1 MSSAPAMGAGA
12 SSAAAHGTSP
22 AAASGAPPDGSG
34 NAPSRALFS
43 PFALGA
49 LTLANRIVIPQLCQY
64 ACDDGLAG
72 DWQLM
77 HLGSLAL
84 SGAGLLIIEATAIT
98 REGRITPGCL
108 GLWSDAHEAALGRVL
123 AALRRHSAMPI
134 AIQLAHAGRKGSCV
148 ARWRADR
155 KPARA
160 PRRRLAS
167 KQTRRACGRGVS
179 TPPWRRGAGAATR
192 SGGGRSPRMG
202 RKAGPRVRSRRA
214 RPARGA
220 P

>member
-1 MSSAPAMGAGA
+1 MSSASAMGAGA
-12 SSAAAHGTSP
+12 SSAAAHGTPP

-49 LTLANRIVIPQLCQY
+49 LTLANRIVIPPMCQY

-84 SGAGLLIIEATAIT
+84 SGAGLMIIEATAVT

-134 AIQLAHAGRKGSCV
+134 AIQLAHAGRKGSC
-148 ARWRADR
+148 AAPWHGGAQIASLRAHR
-155 KPARA
+155 GGALRRSKPAA
-160 PRRRLAS
+160 HAAA
-167 KQTRRACGRGVS
+167 ACRH
-179 TPPWRRGAGAATR
+179 RRGAAGRGRLLGRAAVEALAWGAR
-192 SGGGRSPRMG
+192 RGR
-202 RKAGPRVRSRRA
+202 A
-214 RPARGA
+214 
-220 P
+220 